1 MWKMDRLAREQAIFA
16 VAKNVR
22 PVLTLKPSVI
32 ENRTQTRPQN
42 WVENVEIP
50 NNK

>member
-1 MWKMDRLAREQAIFA
+1 MGHWVGRLPFS

-22 PVLTLKPSVI
+22 LVLTLKPSVT
-32 ENRTQTRPQN
+32 ENRIQTSPQN
-42 WVENVEIP
+42 WVGNVEIP

>member
-1 MWKMDRLAREQAIFA
+1 MEKTGHWVGRLPFA

>member
-1 MWKMDRLAREQAIFA
+1 MGKTGHWVGRLSFA

-32 ENRTQTRPQN
+32 ENRAQRPQN